1 MDNIDSEG
9 WKQIL
14 SVFPEMDF
22 TAELAETPTLANF
35 LRSSINKHS
44 LNIENPLELETCPK
58 LDTDFS
64 KFIILN
70 GLPKAKPDK
79 LQKLNDILLKILNE
93 KLGCS
98 IKEENIEHSF
108 DENGEKTTGTV
119 FLQLRTE
126 SEAKITAQSLNGW

>member
-14 SVFPEMDF
+14 NVFPEMDF
-22 TAELAETPTLANF
+22 TEELAEKPTLSNY
-35 LRSSINKHS
+35 LRSSINKFS
-44 LNIENPLELETCPK
+44 LNIDDPLESETCPK

-93 KLGCS
+93 RLGC
-98 IKEENIEHSF
+98 N
-108 DENGEKTTGTV
+108 
-119 FLQLRTE
+119 L
-126 SEAKITAQSLNGW
+126 